1 MQYLLQFYKS
11 NKILLKCVVSRKKQI
26 QVRLLSSSLTYW
38 LTKSLKLIGGI
49 MKKKLLTV
57 LLAVVMVFGVFGLTA
72 CGGSNPADD
81 YNYYGVK
88 YELEDE
94 VKIFAVT
101 YSGVQNII
109 ADGSAFLLMLD
120 DETGNAKERFQKV
133 NAEANKLGV
142 TVAHFNPDLLGGFNS
157 EVAKAEL
164 KVEANIMKDLS
175 APKAAGAKTYQDN
188 LISIL
193 KLESLADLQKL
204 NNKVLAIKGGLA
216 TKASYLPT
224 SDSLGQDSKYVSVS
238 METFDWYG
246 VSQGFSN
253 KLVAAVDPANLE
265 VAVANIAER
274 KPSFAGIKVDG
285 KIDVA
290 NAFQIKESMKMYNHF
305 GNGTFHIYNTDLN
318 DESEKNFT
326 AEKTDVYVTVANY
339 GMFAHLIANNPGEYF
354 VFFGGPWCPNTRA
367 ITKAVNDLAKA
378 SSVPTVY
385 FFDPRIYDGA
395 TGVTNLNTRN
405 NGDKSNDIHFTYAY
419 ADFLD
424 KYLPEY
430 SSNWNYGVKLVIDSS
445 KGDDKEYTKMCVP
458 NMMAFDGSKA
468 IGSKLFPTMAEAEY
482 TWGNVSVE
490 GNAQQVAWYES
501 VIATFEQGGTYT
513 YIAPIAEEAPSTD
526 AGTSGGSSSGGSSSG
541 GSTGGDA
548 GGC

>member
-1 MQYLLQFYKS
+1 
-11 NKILLKCVVSRKKQI
+11 
-26 QVRLLSSSLTYW
+26 
-38 LTKSLKLIGGI
+38 

-81 YNYYGVK
+81 YNYYGTK

-109 ADGSAFLLMLD
+109 SNGSAFLLRLD
-120 DETGNAKERFQKV
+120 DETGNAKARFQ
-133 NAEANKLGV
+133 AANKAANELGV
-142 TVAHFNPDLLGGFNS
+142 SISHFNPDLLGGFNS
-157 EVAKAEL
+157 EVSKAEL
-164 KVEANIMKDLS
+164 RVEANIMKDLS
-175 APKAAGAKTYQDN
+175 AAKSAGAKTYQDN

-193 KLESLADLQKL
+193 HLESLADLQKL

-216 TKASYLPT
+216 AKAGYLPS
-224 SDSLGQDSKYVSVS
+224 SDALGADSKYVTVS

-246 VSQGFSN
+246 NSQGFN
-253 KLVAAVDPANLE
+253 DKVVAAVDAANLE

-274 KPSFAGIKVDG
+274 KPSFAGIRGEDG

-290 NAFQIKESMKMYNHF
+290 NAFQIKESMKPYNHF
-305 GNGTFHIYNTDLN
+305 GNGTFHIYNENLD

-326 AEKTDVYVTVANY
+326 AEKTDVYVSVANY
-339 GMFAHLIANNPGEYF
+339 AMFAHLIANNEGDFF

-367 ITKAVNDLAKA
+367 ITKAINDIAIA
-378 SSVPTVY
+378 SGVPTVY

-405 NGDKSNDIHFTYAY
+405 NGDKADDIHFTYAY

-430 SSNWNYGVKLVIDSS
+430 SSNWNYGVKLIIDSS

-458 NMMAFDGSKA
+458 NMMAFDGTKE
-468 IGSKLFPTMAEAEY
+468 IGKKLYPTMAEAEFY
-482 TWGNVSVE
+482 WANVSTE
-490 GNAQQVAWYES
+490 GDAQQIAWYES
-501 VIATFEQGGTYT
+501 VIATFEQGGYYT
-513 YIAPIAEEAPSTD
+513 YVAPIVQEEAPSTD
-526 AGTSGGSSSGGSSSG
+526 AGSTGGSTGG

>member
-1 MQYLLQFYKS
+1 
-11 NKILLKCVVSRKKQI
+11 
-26 QVRLLSSSLTYW
+26 
-38 LTKSLKLIGGI
+38 

-81 YNYYGVK
+81 YNYYGMK

-109 ADGSAFLLMLD
+109 SNGSAFLLMLD
-120 DETGNAKERFQKV
+120 DETGDAKARFQ
-133 NAEANKLGV
+133 AANKKANELGV

-157 EVAKAEL
+157 EVTKAEL
-164 KVEANIMKDLS
+164 RVEANIMKDLS
-175 APKAAGAKTYQDN
+175 AAKSAGAKTYQDN

-193 KLESLADLQKL
+193 NLESFADLQKL

-216 TKASYLPT
+216 AKAGYLPS
-224 SDSLGQDSKYVSVS
+224 SDALGADSKYVTVS
-238 METFDWYG
+238 KLDTSIYSATYG
-246 VSQGFSN
+246 QYVDTV
-253 KLVAAVDPANLE
+253 VAAVDAANLE
-265 VAVANIAER
+265 VAVANIATR

-290 NAFQIKESMKMYNHF
+290 NAFQIKESMPMYNHF
-305 GNGTFHIYNTDLN
+305 GDGAFHIYNEDMDN
-318 DESEKNFT
+318 EVDDFYT

-339 GMFAHLIANNPGEYF
+339 GMFAHLIANNEGEYF
-354 VFFGGPWCPNTRA
+354 VFFGGPWCPNTKA
-367 ITKAVNDLAKA
+367 ITKAVNDIAKA

-430 SSNWNYGVKLVIDSS
+430 SSNWNYGVKLIIDSS

-468 IGSKLFPTMAEAEY
+468 IGSKLYPTMAEAEY
-482 TWGNVSVE
+482 NWSIVSVE
-490 GNAQQVAWYES
+490 GTDQNLAWTES
-501 VIATFEQGGTYT
+501 VIATFEQGGYYT
-513 YIAPIAEEAPSTD
+513 YVAPIVTEEAPSTD
-526 AGTSGGSSSGGSSSG
+526 AGSTGSSGGSSG
-541 GSTGGDA
+541 GSTGGDV

>member
-1 MQYLLQFYKS
+1 
-11 NKILLKCVVSRKKQI
+11 
-26 QVRLLSSSLTYW
+26 
-38 LTKSLKLIGGI
+38 

-81 YNYYGVK
+81 YNYYGMK

-109 ADGSAFLLMLD
+109 ADGGAFLLMLD
-120 DETGNAKERFQKV
+120 DETGNAKARFQ
-133 NAEANKLGV
+133 EANKKANELGV
-142 TVAHFNPDLLGGFNS
+142 TIAHFNPDLLGGFNS

-164 KVEANIMKDLS
+164 KVESN
-175 APKAAGAKTYQDN
+175 
-188 LISIL
+188 IL
-193 KLESLADLQKL
+193 KLDPASTNVKEAGALTYQADLISKL
-204 NNKVLAIKGGLA
+204 GLKSADELKKMGNKVLAIKGKLA
-216 TKASYLPT
+216 TRASYLPA
-224 SDSLGQDSKYVSVS
+224 SDDLGADSKYVKITRDGKD
-238 METFDWYG
+238 TFY
-246 VSQGFSN
+246 
-253 KLVAAVDPANLE
+253 AAVDAANLE
-265 VAVANIAER
+265 VAVANVATR
-274 KPSFAGIKVDG
+274 KPSFAGIKVNG

-305 GNGTFHIYNTDLN
+305 GNGTFHIYNTDLD

-326 AEKTDVYVTVANY
+326 ADKTDVYVTVANY

-367 ITKAVNDLAKA
+367 ITKAVNDIAKA

-405 NGDKSNDIHFTYAY
+405 NGDKATDAHFTYAY

-482 TWGNVSVE
+482 YWANVSTE
-490 GNAQQVAWYES
+490 GDAQQVANR
-501 VIATFEQGGTYT
+501 
-513 YIAPIAEEAPSTD
+513 YIRTRWHLHLCC
-526 AGTSGGSSSGGSSSG
+526 SSSTRRSSIN
-541 GSTGGDA
+541 
-548 GGC
+548 

>member
-1 MQYLLQFYKS
+1 
-11 NKILLKCVVSRKKQI
+11 
-26 QVRLLSSSLTYW
+26 
-38 LTKSLKLIGGI
+38 
-49 MKKKLLTV
+49 MKRKLLTV

-81 YNYYGVK
+81 YNYYGTK

-109 ADGSAFLLMLD
+109 SNGSAFLLMLD
-120 DETGNAKERFQKV
+120 DETGDAKARFQ
-133 NAEANKLGV
+133 AANKKANELGV
-142 TVAHFNPDLLGGFNS
+142 TIAHFNPDLLGGFNS

-175 APKAAGAKTYQDN
+175 AAKSAGAKTYQDN
-188 LISIL
+188 LIEL
-193 KLESLADLQKL
+193 LGLESLADLQKL

-216 TKASYLPT
+216 ARAGYLPS
-224 SDSLGQDSKYVSVS
+224 SDALGADAKYVTVS
-238 METFDWYG
+238 
-246 VSQGFSN
+246 
-253 KLVAAVDPANLE
+253 KLGRNGYADTVVAAVDAANLE
-265 VAVANIAER
+265 VAVANVATR

-305 GNGTFHIYNTDLN
+305 GNGTFHIYNEDLD

-339 GMFAHLIANNPGEYF
+339 GMFAHLIANNPGDFF
-354 VFFGGPWCPNTRA
+354 VFFGGPWCPNTKA

-378 SSVPTVY
+378 SGVPTVY

-405 NGDKSNDIHFTYAY
+405 DGDKANDIHFTYAY

-430 SSNWNYGVKLVIDSS
+430 SSNWNYGVKLTIDSS
-445 KGDDKEYTKMCVP
+445 KGDDQKYTKMCVP
-458 NMMAFDGSKA
+458 NMMSFDGSKK
-468 IGSKLFPTMAEAEY
+468 IGEKLNPIMAEAEY
-482 TWGNVSVE
+482 NWAIVSEE
-490 GNAQQVAWYES
+490 GTDQNVAWYAS
-501 VIATFEQGGTYT
+501 VIETFEQSSY
-513 YIAPIAEEAPSTD
+513 YSYVAPIATEAAPE
-526 AGTSGGSSSGGSSSG
+526 AAPQGGSSSGSSSG
-541 GSTGGDA
+541 SAGGDA